1 MLGEKTSSEY
11 YHAHKGGFM
20 LGEKTSSEYYHAHKG
35 GGGVMLGEKKI
46 LVVNITMHT
55 RGGGGGGGSCWAGK
69 KIVVNITMH
78 TRVGGGASEYY
89 HAHKEG

>member
-35 GGGVMLGEKKI
+35 GGGVMLGGKK
-46 LVVNITMHT
+46 NTSSEYYHAHK
-55 RGGGGGGGSCWAGK
+55 GGGGGGGSCWAGK